1 MWVIERFTGRLQSIS
16 GRMAEMRTWL
26 QHHGM
31 EAHLLELS
39 FLPAKGSLP
48 PPVSGPEGGGGGFRG
63 SVQRRRAARSR
74 ANSSVGNDAV
84 LGDSSALRAAHHE
97 IRIASTAIG
106 HRSRL
111 AQSITVISAPCHD
124 TSSTTSGSVRQAQSL
139 YHAINRA
146 LAASAWPSVIGPDLL
161 SFR

>member
-1 MWVIERFTGRLQSIS
+1 MQIVEIRRQGESIS

-31 EAHLLELS
+31 EAHPLELS
-39 FLPAKGSLP
+39 FLPAKE
-48 PPVSGPEGGGGGFRG
+48 VRFRLQFRDPREAAAFARVFNG
-63 SVQRRRAARSR
+63 AARSR
-74 ANSSVGNDAV
+74 GNSSAGNNAV
-84 LGDSSALRAAHHE
+84 SGDSSALRAAHHE

-146 LAASAWPSVIGPDLL
+146 LAASAWPSVIGPDSL